1 MKRFWRYLVP
11 AELAL
16 GVAALAM
23 AVGYAL
29 SLLPRTAGSPPPLGA
44 IGFSLLTLALG
55 LLVGW
60 AVFSMLRRQGDDQC
74 LTNAVREKEALRQA
88 NADLDR
94 WVKMRTAEL
103 EQSNEVL
110 QEEIQMRKEVQQKL
124 AELNAEISITAR
136 KAGMAE
142 VANSVL
148 HNVGNVLNSVNVSA
162 STLGDKLRRSRL
174 STLPS
179 LAGLLSDNASTLG
192 EFLTTNPQGRLV
204 PDYLQKLARYWET
217 EYAGLLGEVKTLE
230 ESVRHIREIV
240 SRQQSL
246 SGLSGVLE
254 EISLSQL
261 VEDAVLINGD
271 SLQRHDIVVERDFAD
286 APLVMLDKLK
296 LLQILVN
303 LIRNAMDAVVSGR
316 AGGRKIMVEVA
327 AGEPERVVIKVS
339 DNGCGISHEN
349 TARLFT
355 YGFTTKPEGH
365 GFGLHAS
372 AVAAKE
378 LGGSLTAVSA
388 GLGEGAC
395 FTVELP
401 VGLRSL
407 SIAA

>member
-1 MKRFWRYLVP
+1 MKRLGRYLGP
-11 AELAL
+11 AEPAFAGATVVFAIAL
-16 GVAALAM
+16 SFWMHPAALAHM
-23 AVGYAL
+23 
-29 SLLPRTAGSPPPLGA
+29 AGSPGLW
-44 IGFSLLTLALG
+44 LLLPILG
-55 LLVGW
+55 LPIGW
-60 AVFSMLRRQGDDQC
+60 GLCAILRRRAQDQR
-74 LTNAVREKEALRQA
+74 LKHSVQEQAALRQA
-88 NADLDR
+88 NADLER
-94 WVKMRTAEL
+94 WVNMRTAEL
-103 EQSNEVL
+103 EQSNGVL
-110 QEEIQMRKEVQQKL
+110 QEEIHMRKAVQQKL

-174 STLPS
+174 STLPP
-179 LAGLLSDNASTLG
+179 LASLLSQHSDSLG

-217 EYAGLLGEVKTLE
+217 EYAGLLGEVKILE

-246 SGLSGVLE
+246 SGLSGLLE
-254 EISLSQL
+254 EVSLPLL
-261 VEDAVLINGD
+261 VEDAVSINAD
-271 SLQRHDIVVERDFAD
+271 SLQRHDILVERNFAD
-286 APLVMLDKLK
+286 APLVVLDKLK
-296 LLQILVN
+296 LLQVLVN
-303 LIRNAMDAVVSGR
+303 LIRNGMDAVVSGR
-316 AGGRKIMVEVA
+316 AAGRKIVVEIVMAEAQRVA
-327 AGEPERVVIKVS
+327 IKIS
-339 DNGCGISHEN
+339 DNGCGISQEN
-349 TARLFT
+349 ANRLFT

-388 GLGEGAC
+388 GLGEGAS

-401 VGLRSL
+401 VRTVTQ

>member
-1 MKRFWRYLVP
+1 MKRFRRYLVP

-16 GVAALAM
+16 AAATVA
-23 AVGYAL
+23 
-29 SLLPRTAGSPPPLGA
+29 
-44 IGFSLLTLALG
+44 FALG
-55 LLVGW
+55 LASSLWTPSFMLAPVLGVSLGW
-60 AVFSMLRRQGDDQC
+60 GLCAALRRPAADQR
-74 LTNAVREKEALRQA
+74 LVAAVREQETLRQA
-88 NADLDR
+88 NTDLER

-110 QEEIQMRKEVQQKL
+110 QEEIQMRKAVQQKL

-174 STLPS
+174 STLPP
-179 LAGLLSDNASTLG
+179 LAALLSEHADSLG
-192 EFLTTNPQGRLV
+192 DFLTSNPQGRLV
-204 PDYLQKLARYWET
+204 PDYMQKLARYWET

-254 EISLSQL
+254 EVSLPQL
-261 VEDAVLINGD
+261 MEDAVSINGD
-271 SLQRHDIVVERDFAD
+271 SLQRHDITVVRDFAN
-286 APLVMLDKLK
+286 APPVVLDKLK

-316 AGGRKIMVEVA
+316 VGARKIVLQIA
-327 AGEPERVVIKVS
+327 AAEEERVVIRVS
-339 DNGCGISHEN
+339 DNGCGISQEN
-349 TARLFT
+349 AARLFT

-372 AVAAKE
+372 AIAAKE

-388 GLGEGAC
+388 GSGEGAC

-401 VGLRSL
+401 VRARKL

>member
-1 MKRFWRYLVP
+1 MKQVARYLVP
-11 AELAL
+11 AEVAL
-16 GVAALAM
+16 GAATVLASLWFGVSFLRSTP
-23 AVGYAL
+23 AGAWL
-29 SLLPRTAGSPPPLGA
+29 LLPLLGFPIGWLVCSVLRRRTEYQRLGA
-44 IGFSLLTLALG
+44 
-55 LLVGW
+55 
-60 AVFSMLRRQGDDQC
+60 AVQEQE
-74 LTNAVREKEALRQA
+74 VLRQA

-110 QEEIQMRKEVQQKL
+110 QEEIQMRKEVQRKL
-124 AELNAEISITAR
+124 ADLNAEISITAR

-179 LAGLLSDNASTLG
+179 LAGLIAQNNDSLG
-192 EFLTTNPQGRLV
+192 EFLTVNPQGRLI

-246 SGLSGVLE
+246 SGLSGILE
-254 EISLSQL
+254 EVSLVQL
-261 VEDAVLINGD
+261 VEDAVAINAD
-271 SLQRHDIVVERDFAD
+271 ALQRHDIVVERGFEDV
-286 APLVMLDKLK
+286 PTVVLDKLK

-303 LIRNAMDAVVSGR
+303 LIRNAKDAVVSHSGDV
-316 AGGRKIMVEVA
+316 RKITVRIA
-327 AGEPERVVIKVS
+327 PADSERAIISVI
-339 DNGCGISHEN
+339 DNGCGITPEN
-349 TARLFT
+349 ATRLFT

-378 LGGSLTAVSA
+378 LGGSLTATSA
-388 GLGEGAC
+388 GVGEGAC

-401 VGLRSL
+401 LRSRDL